1 MAKQLAFLVDTEKC
15 IGCHSCEM
23 ACKNNYQLH
32 PKVRWRK
39 VYSLAESVFGAPERN
54 FMSLACNHCEDP
66 ACLKACPV
74 IAYTKREDGIV
85 MHNQQRCIGCRV
97 CQMAC
102 PYGVP
107 QYNEEVKKVEKCSFC
122 SQKIDKNQMPA
133 CVTGCPMEAL
143 SVIDSNQGVSGGAVR
158 ELPGYPDPNI
168 TKPTTRFIKPVIGAQ
183 VRRDR

>member
-1 MAKQLAFLVDTEKC
+1 MVKKLAFLVDTERC

-23 ACKNNYQLH
+23 ACKNEYQHH

-39 VYSLAESVFGAPERN
+39 VYPMAESVFGVPERN
-54 FMSLACNHCEDP
+54 FMSLACNHCDDP
-66 ACLKACPV
+66 ACLKVCPV

-85 MHNQQRCIGCRV
+85 LHDQQRCIGCRM

-107 QYNEEVKKVEKCSFC
+107 QYNEDIKKVEKCSLC
-122 SQKIDKNQMPA
+122 SQRLDKGQKPA
-133 CVTGCPMEAL
+133 CVTGCPMEAI
-143 SVIDSNQGVSGGAVR
+143 SVFDAGQYNPTGSVAM
-158 ELPGYPDPNI
+158 LPGFPDPAI
-168 TKPTTRFIKPVIGAQ
+168 TQPTTRFMRPVAGAQ